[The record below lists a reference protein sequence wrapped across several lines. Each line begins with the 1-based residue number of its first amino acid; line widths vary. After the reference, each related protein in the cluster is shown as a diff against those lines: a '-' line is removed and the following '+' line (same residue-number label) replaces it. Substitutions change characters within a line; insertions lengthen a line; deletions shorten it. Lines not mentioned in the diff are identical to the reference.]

1 MISDKNKRL
10 INNSIIFTIG
20 NLGSKL
26 ITFIMLPFYTARL
39 SESGYGIAD
48 LITTTVSLLIPIVSL
63 SIFDAVLRF
72 NMEEKYDSKKVISN
86 ALGVTFVSSMVLLIC
101 LPLMYLF
108 HINYGFYIVLIL
120 IGQIIQ
126 SLFSQY
132 TKSMNHTETYAK
144 NGILL
149 SFLTA
154 SLNILFMYVFKFGVE
169 GYLLSTVLALAFAN
183 SWLFFSLNIKS
194 EFSFSLIDKAFIR
207 EMLEYSIPLI
217 PNSVALWINNAANR
231 YFILYFLGRKA
242 NGIFAIANKIPMLIG
257 IVNTIFF
264 QAWQIS
270 VIEEYESKD
279 KDSFYSSTFSVYA
292 QILFIGVS
300 GILLCLKPMMSL
312 LTSSNFLSAWRY
324 VPFLLFSVLYSSFS
338 GFFGQYYIASKQTK
352 GIFNTT
358 VIGAIV
364 NLILNF
370 LLIPVLSLTGASI
383 SSAMSFLVVWIIRVK
398 DTKRFVNMHIEL
410 KKILVNHFFLFLQI
424 TLLFSITGN
433 LITIFITQLPIFIT
447 MLLYNS
453 KNNKLFTLLASKLKK

>member
-132 TKSMNHTETYAK
+132 AKSMNHTETYAK

-183 SWLFFSLNIKS
+183 SWLFFSLNI
-194 EFSFSLIDKAFIR
+194 
-207 EMLEYSIPLI
+207 
-217 PNSVALWINNAANR
+217 
-231 YFILYFLGRKA
+231 
-242 NGIFAIANKIPMLIG
+242 
-257 IVNTIFF
+257 
-264 QAWQIS
+264 
-270 VIEEYESKD
+270 
-279 KDSFYSSTFSVYA
+279 
-292 QILFIGVS
+292 
-300 GILLCLKPMMSL
+300 
-312 LTSSNFLSAWRY
+312 
-324 VPFLLFSVLYSSFS
+324 
-338 GFFGQYYIASKQTK
+338 
-352 GIFNTT
+352 
-358 VIGAIV
+358 
-364 NLILNF
+364 
-370 LLIPVLSLTGASI
+370 
-383 SSAMSFLVVWIIRVK
+383 
-398 DTKRFVNMHIEL
+398 
-410 KKILVNHFFLFLQI
+410 
-424 TLLFSITGN
+424 
-433 LITIFITQLPIFIT
+433 
-447 MLLYNS
+447 
-453 KNNKLFTLLASKLKK
+453 